1 MTREFGITG
10 GKAEEN
16 ELLERQTKAV
26 LACLGAVP
34 AARMAD
40 AILKGP
46 RSFSGGNVTD
56 DPVVLVLK
64 LP

>member
-1 MTREFGITG
+1 MTRHFGLSG
-10 GKAEEN
+10 GNAEEN